1 MDTIKKYRIEYTSD
15 QKLKPLTVHGV
26 YGGACDNDAI
36 EMQFFTES
44 EMKPREHDIVF
55 DKETGL
61 PLYESSGNSDEIT
74 VLQRKVHTRL
84 MMNLNMAK
92 YLIYWLER
100 AVQAIEDKEKEQ
112 DPGEENIA
120 KE

>member
-1 MDTIKKYRIEYTSD
+1 MDTIKKYRIEYACD
-15 QKLKPLTVHGV
+15 PRLKPLTVHGV

-36 EMQFFTES
+36 EVQFFTES
-44 EMKPREHDIVF
+44 EVKPRESDIVF
-55 DKETGL
+55 DTETGL
-61 PLYESSGNSDEIT
+61 PLYESSGNNGEIT

-92 YLIYWLER
+92 YLIYWLDR
-100 AVQAIEDKEKEQ
+100 AVQELEAKENEQ
-112 DPGEENIA
+112 GSDEENIA

>member
-1 MDTIKKYRIEYTSD
+1 MDTIKKYRIEYASD
-15 QKLKPLTVHGV
+15 PKLKPLTVHGV

-44 EMKPREHDIVF
+44 EVKPKENEIVF
-55 DKETGL
+55 DTETGL
-61 PLYESSGNSDEIT
+61 PLYESSGNNDEIT

-100 AVQAIEDKEKEQ
+100 AIQAIEAKDSEQ
-112 DPGEENIA
+112 APDEENIA

>member
-1 MDTIKKYRIEYTSD
+1 MDTIKKYRIEYARD
-15 QKLKPLTVHGV
+15 PKLKPLTVHGV

-36 EMQFFTES
+36 EVDFFTES
-44 EMKPREHDIVF
+44 ELKPRENDIVF
-55 DKETGL
+55 DTETGM
-61 PLYESSGNSDEIT
+61 PLYESSGDSNEIT

-92 YLIYWLER
+92 YLIYWLDR
-100 AVQAIEDKEKEQ
+100 AVQALEAKEKDH
-112 DPGEENIA
+112 DPDEENIA